1 MSDDTRTRIRAC
13 VEAHPGV
20 HFNGLIRRLDV
31 ATGQLQYH
39 LRHLVDHDVL
49 VCETYY
55 GQTHYYPPE
64 TNPSH
69 RGILAL
75 ARRETS
81 REILFDLLEHG
92 PARPADVADRLGIA
106 RSTLQWHL
114 DRLVEQGV
122 VGKRT
127 DTHNRLTL
135 VVARRDETLH
145 LLETIEPSL
154 SERMVDRFERLFDS
168 FVAEQTEDTC

>member
-1 MSDDTRTRIRAC
+1 MTDDTRTRIRAC
-13 VEAHPGV
+13 VEAHPGL
-20 HFNGLIRRLDV
+20 HFNGLVRQLDV

-39 LRHLVDHDVL
+39 LQHLVNHDVL
-49 VCETYY
+49 VRETHY
-55 GQTHYYPPE
+55 GQTHYYPPDID
-64 TNPSH
+64 PSH

-75 ARRETS
+75 VRRETS

-92 PARPADVADRLGIA
+92 STQPADVADRLGIA

-122 VGKRT
+122 VRKRT
-127 DTHNRLTL
+127 ESGHPMTL
-135 VVARRDETLH
+135 VVDRRDETLQ

-154 SERMVDRFERLFDS
+154 PERMVDRFEQLFDS
-168 FVAEQTEDTC
+168 LFSEQGETS